1 MKKFYR
7 IISSLFAVAA
17 VVGLLLDN
25 NAGATV
31 DAIISV
37 AYAVLSAGEH
47 A

>member
-7 IISSLFAVAA
+7 IISSLFALAA
-17 VVGLLLDN
+17 IVGLLLDN
-25 NAGATV
+25 NASAAV

-37 AYAVLSAGEH
+37 ACAVLSAGEH